1 LIEGLTFSTEYTIQD
16 AIVFARFAKMLVIV
30 TLVATTGAHWALL
43 QSVAWTTMLAENL
56 TCGSVSQAVSRT
68 FDGKHPCPLCKAI
81 AATKKSEKKKDS
93 NLQLQKFEF
102 PLAAE
107 NPPLPEPPQFETPLS
122 SVSLPKNHI
131 QSPPVPPPRAFI
143 G

>member
-1 LIEGLTFSTEYTIQD
+1 
-16 AIVFARFAKMLVIV
+16 VFARLAKIIVIV

-56 TCGSVSQAVSRT
+56 SCGSVSQAVART
-68 FDGKHPCPLCKAI
+68 FDGKHPCPICKAI

-93 NLQLQKFEF
+93 ALQLQKFEF

-107 NPPLPEPPQFETPLS
+107 NPALPVPPHFQAPRLS
-122 SVSLPKNHI
+122 VAFPKVHI
-131 QSPPVPPPRAFI
+131 QSPPVPPPRGLI

>member
-1 LIEGLTFSTEYTIQD
+1 LTFGTEYTIQD
-16 AIVFARFAKMLVIV
+16 AIVFARIAKMVVIV

-56 TCGSVSQAVSRT
+56 SCGSVSQAVSRT
-68 FDGKHPCPLCKAI
+68 FDGKHPCPICKAI
-81 AATKKSEKKKDS
+81 AASKKSEKKKDS
-93 NLQLQKFEF
+93 TLQLQKFEF

-107 NPPLPEPPQFETPLS
+107 NPLLPVPPQFETPLS
-122 SVSLPKNHI
+122 SDSLPKVHI
-131 QSPPVPPPRAFI
+131 QSPPVPPPRGFI

>member
-1 LIEGLTFSTEYTIQD
+1 MI
-16 AIVFARFAKMLVIV
+16 MIV

-56 TCGSVSQAVSRT
+56 SCGSVSQAMLRT

-81 AATKKSEKKKDS
+81 AASKKSEKKKDS
-93 NLQLQKFEF
+93 ASQLQKFEF
-102 PLAAE
+102 PLANE
-107 NPPLPEPPQFETPLS
+107 NPALAAKSQFEVPPPAIAF
-122 SVSLPKNHI
+122 PKVRI
-131 QSPPVPPPRAFI
+131 TRPPVPPPRGLI

>member
-1 LIEGLTFSTEYTIQD
+1 
-16 AIVFARFAKMLVIV
+16 VFARFAKMVVIV

-56 TCGSVSQAVSRT
+56 NCGSVSQAVSRT

-81 AATKKSEKKKDS
+81 AAGKKSEKKKDS
-93 NLQLQKFEF
+93 TLQLQRFEF
-102 PLAAE
+102 PLATE
-107 NPPLPEPPQFETPLS
+107 NPVMLAPSQFESPPPR
-122 SVSLPKNHI
+122 VAFPKV
-131 QSPPVPPPRAFI
+131 QFQRPPVPPPRGLI